1 MNETTVKGKT
11 LAHSSVAV
19 SIFIDCSIQCTS
31 IINNYFDFMLTLYQ
45 ESANQNR
52 TNAVQSA
59 NK

>member
-19 SIFIDCSIQCTS
+19 SIFIDCSI
-31 IINNYFDFMLTLYQ
+31 INNYFNFMLTLYQ

>member
-1 MNETTVKGKT
+1 MYETTVKRKT

-19 SIFIDCSIQCTS
+19 SISIDCSIQCTS
-31 IINNYFDFMLTLYQ
+31 IINKYFNFMRTLYQ